1 MTYTR
6 HGYHIP
12 GTAEGD
18 SSDKPDVF
26 CGGPGRCLQ
35 CTTEANAGVRANPLA
50 DDTIIFN
57 VMRAL
62 QMSLNVTLTDA
73 AKAIRQMYSDGIL
86 FRKIEKVDETAVNVP
101 VVAYFSGERVVI
113 GEAVV
118 SDDGYAKA
126 IIHKPHDETFKGSLG
141 TEFSFKIPQ
150 DEIKLGFGGHGR
162 REVDLFNPEDTEPE
176 PFRVKFDPGKFGLP
190 SPETRL
196 KLQLDST
203 NQLPFFPQRAMKFNE
218 SLGMFEFED
227 NSFLENDK
235 HISGQYPWAMGEGP
249 FKDSEI
255 PPADPYYG
263 MTQEE
268 MGTLSSHEYMERR
281 NKYLKEYKEQQMK
294 DKDVRDSLPEF
305 PMHPVP
311 DAKKDQVVPPTH
323 IATEEDEIEIGPE
336 DTIF

>member
-35 CTTEANAGVRANPLA
+35 CTTEANAGVRANPVA
-50 DDTIIFN
+50 DDTIIYD

-73 AKAIRQMYSDGIL
+73 AKAIRQMYNDGIL
-86 FRKIEKVDETAVNVP
+86 LRKIEKIDENSVNVP
-101 VVAYFSGERVVI
+101 VVSYFGGQRVVI

-118 SDDGYAKA
+118 SDDGYAMA
-126 IIHKPHDETFKGSLG
+126 VIHKGNEEAFKGSVG
-141 TEFSFKIPQ
+141 TSFSFKIPQ
-150 DEIKLGFGGHGR
+150 DEVKLGFGSHLR
-162 REVDLFNPEDTEPE
+162 REVEMFNPEDTEPQ

-190 SPETRL
+190 GPEERL
-196 KLQLDST
+196 KLELLGTSP
-203 NQLPFFPQRAMKFNE
+203 NPFFPQRSMRFNE
-218 SLGMFEFED
+218 KLGMFEFEED
-227 NSFLENDK
+227 GLLDK
-235 HISGQYPWAMGEGP
+235 RISGQYPWAMGEGQ
-249 FKDSEI
+249 FLDRQI
-255 PPADPYYG
+255 PPADPYFG

-268 MGTLSSHEYMERR
+268 FSSMSSHEYMERR
-281 NKYLKEYKEQQMK
+281 NKYLKEYEEQQMK
-294 DKDVRDSLPEF
+294 DKEVRDSLPEF

-323 IATEEDEIEIGPE
+323 IATEEDEIELGPE

>member
-6 HGYHIP
+6 HGHYIP
-12 GTAEGD
+12 GTAKGD

-26 CGGPGRCLQ
+26 CGGPGLCLQ
-35 CTTEANAGVRANPLA
+35 CSTESNAGVRANPEAEEDIVYEMVRTLHFA
-50 DDTIIFN
+50 GFSTPEATKIINAFN
-57 VMRAL
+57 
-62 QMSLNVTLTDA
+62 
-73 AKAIRQMYSDGIL
+73 RQGIL
-86 FRKIEKVDETAVNVP
+86 FRKIEKVDENAVNVP
-101 VVAYFSGERVVI
+101 VVAYFDGNRVVI

-126 IIHKPHDETFKGSLG
+126 IIHKPYDEPFKGSLS

-150 DEIKLGFGGHGR
+150 DEIKLGFGSHLR
-162 REVDLFNPEDTEPE
+162 REVEMFNPEDPEPE

-235 HISGQYPWAMGEGP
+235 HISGLYPWAMGEGP

-294 DKDVRDSLPEF
+294 DKEVRDSLPEF